1 MKRYLVIV
9 FLLVSASL
17 LLGQPVAD
25 SALVQKKMEAVRL
38 PDMNLPRASHNVFY
52 VNGELTVVGGHTSG
66 FVLTPTAEYFKD
78 GAWHLMHTVY
88 AHDDGMAVVL
98 DGGSRVLLAGGHEKN
113 LGIGQS
119 YEAEMYYP
127 ETHTFE
133 GFGCLDHKRAL
144 AQGVVMGNGEVLIA
158 GNHQGNDSFEKFDGE
173 KFFYHVKDVVRWHAS
188 PYVLPVAPDDA
199 IVFGSIWR
207 GDGFQPCD
215 TVDRLKGEP
224 FREPM
229 LGKWM
234 PMYYEGNSHSEE
246 AFIGDKA
253 AGDYSYIVS
262 ARTPD
267 GEVTFL
273 LVQDTVFSI
282 LPTVCPVP
290 SGTPEWGPIQYE
302 RPAIVDRAARRA
314 YLVGQDTTGRAYV
327 VAVDYDKRPAPL
339 IFYYTEPLEDFGF
352 ITPVLTPDGDLI
364 VTGGLTND
372 NFTPFSAVWLL
383 PVSGRDASEVY
394 AAMAAPVEDSHSN
407 PTIWWILGILLL
419 LAVIVIAV
427 RRFASL
433 TNFESDDLRGGTT
446 KQSREN
452 ASSLP
457 RFARN
462 DEPDQESV
470 STEQIVQP
478 EQIEQPEQP
487 EQVEQQDQPEQQE
500 QPEQFEQQDQPEQQ
514 EQPEQEEQPE
524 KQEQP
529 EQTDQPE
536 PSASDSRPNPT
547 LEGLLAR
554 ITQMMETERLYLN
567 PELKLADVAHA
578 LGVHR
583 NMVSACIN
591 AQGSTFSQL
600 VNDYRVQYAKTLLS
614 QSSDKKMSAIGLE
627 SGFANERTFFRVFKD
642 ATGQT
647 PKEWAAER

>member
-224 FREPM
+224 FREPL

-273 LVQDTVFSI
+273 LVQDTVFSM

-290 SGTPEWGPIQYE
+290 MMTPEWGPIQYD

-327 VAVDYDKRPAPL
+327 VAVEYDKHPVPL
-339 IFYYTEPLEDFGF
+339 TFYYTEPLEDFGF

-383 PVSGRDASEVY
+383 PVSGRDASEIY
-394 AAMAAPVEDSHSN
+394 AGYTAPVEKPHSS

-419 LAVIVIAV
+419 LTMIVIAV

-446 KQSREN
+446 KQPREN

-457 RFARN
+457 RFARKSGFDEAERVN
-462 DEPDQESV
+462 DEPGLDSV
-470 STEQIVQP
+470 LEEQVEYSEQP
-478 EQIEQPEQP
+478 EQQEQQEQPEQP
-487 EQVEQQDQPEQQE
+487 EPQDQPEQQE
-500 QPEQFEQQDQPEQQ
+500 QSEQSDQREQSEQL
-514 EQPEQEEQPE
+514 EPSV
-524 KQEQP
+524 
-529 EQTDQPE
+529 PE
-536 PSASDSRPNPT
+536 PRANPT
-547 LEGLLAR
+547 LECLLAR

-600 VNDYRVQYAKTLLS
+600 VNDYRVQYAKALLS
-614 QSSDKKMSAIGLE
+614 QTSDKKMSAIGLE